1 MPHSLTQASF
11 DEILF
16 WQVRLLRREICAIHA
31 LLLADA
37 VTYLLAHYLF
47 APWGKQALAKFL
59 TEEYGPA
66 LRNATVGV
74 KLTARQKLGLGLKTA
89 GTVLKLLYSF
99 VWQEEA
105 FKGDYLTD
113 PKANELGGAALPYVN
128 LVADALTG
136 FPKGPSGE
144 VYPGDEHCRSHSPMA
159 PHAKWHEESAQGLLD
174 LVRLADHVDGL
185 LRQRLRRDDSTW
197 ARFWGA
203 VW

>member
-1 MPHSLTQASF
+1 MRADLR
-11 DEILF
+11 DE
-16 WQVRLLRREICAIHA
+16 
-31 LLLADA
+31 
-37 VTYLLAHYLF
+37 
-47 APWGKQALAKFL
+47 
-59 TEEYGPA
+59 
-66 LRNATVGV
+66 
-74 KLTARQKLGLGLKTA
+74 
-89 GTVLKLLYSF
+89 
-99 VWQEEA
+99 
-105 FKGDYLTD
+105 
-113 PKANELGGAALPYVN
+113 ELGGAALPYVN